1 MQIISKKT
9 PLSGRLLLEHGKI
22 LLLIMV
28 MDDMILERLL
38 QVLAQRDISINL
50 ILVRIIQQQ
59 VELQQSDFS
68 ESVQLDG
75 MSLLTVNFSL
85 SNTYL
90 V

>member
-1 MQIISKKT
+1 
-9 PLSGRLLLEHGKI
+9 
-22 LLLIMV
+22 MV